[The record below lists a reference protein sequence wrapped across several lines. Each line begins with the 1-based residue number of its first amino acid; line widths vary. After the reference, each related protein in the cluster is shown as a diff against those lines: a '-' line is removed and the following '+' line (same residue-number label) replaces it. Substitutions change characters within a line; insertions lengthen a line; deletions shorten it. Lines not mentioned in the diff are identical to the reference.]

1 MKFFFSQKRFY
12 AGVGKYNQV
21 VQYNKKPL
29 TAKQG
34 HAYKKLQN
42 NVVVPPTQFSIAV
55 GLGLGDRTFNK
66 GKSGAFFKIE
76 YGHKHKAYR
85 YHVCDIFKDWTWYEF
100 PSEYVKKMWRT

>member
-34 HAYKKLQN
+34 HAYKKL
-42 NVVVPPTQFSIAV
+42 
-55 GLGLGDRTFNK
+55 
-66 GKSGAFFKIE
+66 
-76 YGHKHKAYR
+76 
-85 YHVCDIFKDWTWYEF
+85 
-100 PSEYVKKMWRT
+100 